1 MMLPEREVLA
11 LHRAITAIRSVS
23 GEERELAGFL
33 AGWARR
39 RGFATQRLG
48 NSLLLLARGGPAP
61 APAAAGAGTARPGSP
76 AAADAVAAGLGAAP
90 GVPPPLPLL
99 LLDTH
104 LDTVPPAPGWTR
116 DPWDS
121 RPVDGKVFGL
131 GANDAK
137 AAVAG
142 MIAAFAAFAEVE
154 LPFTLALALVE
165 GEETRGTGTAAVL
178 EELARQGRRPAAAVV
193 GEPTGLD
200 LAIAQKGLLVLEL
213 VARGDSCHAAHAR
226 ALGAANAARRL
237 AHDLVALEAVDLG
250 PAHERLGVMSLEP
263 TQLLAGTARNVVP
276 GEATAVLDVRT
287 TPALPAVEVVRRIRE
302 AVAGEVRVLSDRLAP
317 YETPAG
323 AAVVEAARRV
333 RPEARLYGSATLS
346 DLVFMA
352 GIPALKCGPGR
363 SERSHTA
370 DEFVWENEVLAG
382 ARFYTRLIGSYAE
395 GLAALPEVT
404 AASASVPAFAGGGR
418 GGTAAHGSAAGSA
431 AAAPAAG
438 PGDPAVGDGDATAGG
453 GDAIAGGG
461 DAPTDAGAVAARAAA
476 VTR

>member
-23 GEERELAGFL
+23 GEEGELAGYL
-33 AGWARR
+33 EQWWRR
-39 RGFATQRLG
+39 RGVVPLRLG
-48 NSLLLLARGGPAP
+48 NSLLLLSPLP
-61 APAAAGAGTARPGSP
+61 PAAA
-76 AAADAVAAGLGAAP
+76 
-90 GVPPPLPLL
+90 PPPVL

-121 RPVDGKVFGL
+121 RPAGGKVHGL

-165 GEETRGTGTAAVL
+165 GEETRGTGTVAVL
-178 EELARQGRRPAAAVV
+178 AELARQGRRPVAAVI

-200 LAIAQKGLLVLEL
+200 LAVAQKGLLVLEL
-213 VARGDSCHAAHAR
+213 VARGEACHAAHAQ

-250 PAHERLGVMSLEP
+250 PPHERLGPVTVEP
-263 TQLLAGTARNVVP
+263 TQLRAGTARNVIP

-287 TPALPAVEVVRRIRE
+287 TPVLAPAEVVQRIRR
-302 AVAGEVRVLSDRLAP
+302 AVSGEVRVLSDRLVP
-317 YETPAG
+317 RETPAG

-346 DLVFMA
+346 DMVFMA
-352 GIPALKCGPGR
+352 GIPAVKCGPGS

-370 DEFVWENEVLAG
+370 DEFVWESEVIAG
-382 ARFYTRLIGSYAE
+382 ARFYSRLVGSFAE
-395 GLAALPEVT
+395 LQAAGLQVAELQAGMPGAATGGGATV
-404 AASASVPAFAGGGR
+404 AGGGVR
-418 GGTAAHGSAAGSA
+418 PVHLADSADRAGAPDEA
-431 AAAPAAG
+431 AAAG
-438 PGDPAVGDGDATAGG
+438 
-453 GDAIAGGG
+453 
-461 DAPTDAGAVAARAAA
+461 AAA
-476 VTR
+476 AAIRR